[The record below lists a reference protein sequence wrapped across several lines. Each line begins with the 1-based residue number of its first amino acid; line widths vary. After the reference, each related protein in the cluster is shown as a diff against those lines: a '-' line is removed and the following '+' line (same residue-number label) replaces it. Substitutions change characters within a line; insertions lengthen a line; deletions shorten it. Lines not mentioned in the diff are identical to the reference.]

1 MTPARPTYWADA
13 TLDDLDRQTLDGLGL
28 DDLDEW
34 GDRAVD
40 LDEQPTRVVDLDDVL
55 ALIRSMT

>member
-1 MTPARPTYWADA
+1 MNPARPTYWVDA

-28 DDLDEW
+28 DVLDEW
-34 GDRAVD
+34 GDRA

-55 ALIRSMT
+55 DLIRSMT

>member
-1 MTPARPTYWADA
+1 MSAPANRWVTS
-13 TLDDLDRQTLDGLGL
+13 TLDDLDRQTFDGLAV
-28 DDLDEW
+28 DELDEW
-34 GDRAVD
+34 GDRAFD